1 MNAKLFVAW
10 TVISCLMQ
18 LTMGLK
24 VENNQDL
31 EATFTRIKRSLVHQD
46 IFEINPQIA
55 ERAKPGHGNDGD
67 DDNKECPPCFNCNLP
82 NFECT
87 QFSQCNTFTGMCEC
101 QDGFGGND
109 CSEPLC
115 GSLGDGNSKRPVR
128 KRNCVHVNQ
137 DGLES
142 IVTCVKET
150 MCDQFMP
157 EGLKELVI
165 EKVL

>member
-46 IFEINPQIA
+46 IFEINPQIT

-67 DDNKECPPCFNCNLP
+67 DDNKECPSCFIVTYQISSVP
-82 NFECT
+82 NFPSVIHLQEC
-87 QFSQCNTFTGMCEC
+87 
-101 QDGFGGND
+101 
-109 CSEPLC
+109 
-115 GSLGDGNSKRPVR
+115 
-128 KRNCVHVNQ
+128 VNVKMV
-137 DGLES
+137 LEAM
-142 IVTCVKET
+142 IALNLYV
-150 MCDQFMP
+150 D
-157 EGLKELVI
+157 L
-165 EKVL
+165 

>member
-128 KRNCVHVNQ
+128 KKKQCACKSGWSGINCNLCERDDV
-137 DGLES
+137 
-142 IVTCVKET
+142 
-150 MCDQFMP
+150 CDQFMP
-157 EGLKELVI
+157 EGLKGTC
-165 EKVL
+165 